1 MFLLKDVTTAATASS
16 SSRDERVVLPQT
28 SSVVPSPQQQLSPQQ
43 QQQQQQQHEE
53 TLASWGKPLGLPA
66 PVAPGVVFS
75 SNGANGSPLK
85 RPQATATTNNNG
97 HKASDKVTNGAN
109 NAASSSTPFYVDLAY
124 IPHHSDPRYSDVDFF
139 KRIRARHY
147 VLSTLEPSAQVL
159 DALLEGK
166 QSWTGDDKYLGEFS
180 LILKNF

>member
-1 MFLLKDVTTAATASS
+1 
-16 SSRDERVVLPQT
+16 
-28 SSVVPSPQQQLSPQQ
+28 
-43 QQQQQQQHEE
+43 
-53 TLASWGKPLGLPA
+53 LGLPA

-75 SNGANGSPLK
+75 SNGTNGSPLK
-85 RPQATATTNNNG
+85 RPATATTNNNG

-166 QSWTGDDKYLGEFS
+166 QSWTGDDKDLGEFS
-180 LILKNF
+180 FI